1 MCIVIVILFKWS
13 QRSLN
18 EALSSKIYDLLTD
31 TSFRFLAVLAVCT
44 SSYKKLIDPKRNAL
58 FVTGTSV
65 CDNGMAV
72 AWYRFQNDACTQMAT
87 TCPSTHHCNTHATG
101 WLNGAHPSEAE
112 GIVTRTV
119 CFNWSSGCCTWSK
132 SIRVVNCGSFYL
144 YELGPSP
151 ICNGRYCGQW
161 SAKLWKM
168 WVVLRPKKG
177 LACKY
182 EGLKIH
188 AQTSVVIHFPWRLA
202 SVP

>member
-31 TSFRFLAVLAVCT
+31 TSCFLANLAICT
-44 SSYKKLIDPKRNAL
+44 SSYKKLTAADRKVSFANVASL
-58 FVTGTSV
+58 

-72 AWYRFQNDACTQMAT
+72 DWYRFQNDAGTQMAT
-87 TCPSTHHCNTHATG
+87 TCPSTNHCNTQGTG

-119 CFNWSSGCCTWSK
+119 CFNWSGNCCNWSK
-132 SIRVVNCGSFYL
+132 SIKVVNCGSFYL

-151 ICNGRYCGQW
+151 VCNVRYCGQW
-161 SAKLWKM
+161 SAKLWKI
-168 WVVLRPKKG
+168 WVVLRPKTG

-202 SVP
+202 GVL